1 MSLTP
6 KKKSLP
12 VAVIIRRVAA
22 VSLFLSFA
30 AAAAGSWIF
39 ASRQTQS
46 QEAEHRAAIHQT
58 LAGVLAP
65 AMSISDFSEVRRV
78 LVLASKPS
86 DFYAVL
92 TTEGDV
98 LLGNYENSSAA
109 PSILARSKKFVS
121 CDNIKSSYA
130 ESEISKLQIYCS
142 KILDI
147 GPFGSSGREL
157 GYLVSFGQNTVSD
170 LAFAVMIR
178 TLILALTVIPLVLV
192 ILLLV
197 VRRQIVL
204 PLARLHN
211 AIHMTSAEVEAQNVQ
226 VKLKNS
232 IGTAP
237 REIVEIGAAFSDLIG
252 RVSSFLKL
260 QSEHETNAAIARTT
274 QMLAHDVRKPFT
286 MLRVGLAMLGKAK
299 DPESVKRV
307 MSRVVPEIDR
317 AMISVD
323 GMLAD
328 VMEVGSTS
336 VKLIPEPVS
345 PESLLESTLGDVIR
359 MYPEADISLS
369 YDLNHTHMANVHIQ
383 KISRVFSNIVGNSF
397 QAMRYRGSMWFSTFE
412 SDGMIRFCIGNDGS
426 WIPEENLPN
435 LFDAFFT
442 SGKKGGTGLGL
453 AIAQKVVTAHSG
465 KIWCESSKTPEH
477 PEGKVEFFFTLPVS
491 NQVNSA
497 TANLPKHSSDI
508 AKQLT
513 LLTETNSSLTS
524 MDRGELSLEEDIVA
538 AHLSIGRA
546 LRVLIVDDE
555 SIYRSALVSHMTRT
569 PELSKALVL
578 TQADSSTG
586 ALQAAGDQEY
596 DLIITDVDMGKMS
609 LNGFELVTEL
619 RGRGSKALICVHS
632 NRIIAADNKTAIES
646 GADSFIPK
654 PMAHAQLLR
663 LLLQAASAR

>member
-1 MSLTP
+1 MRISKL
-6 KKKSLP
+6 L
-12 VAVIIRRVAA
+12 IRRVAA
-22 VSLFLSFA
+22 MSGLYVFL
-30 AAAAGSWIF
+30 
-39 ASRQTQS
+39 
-46 QEAEHRAAIHQT
+46 
-58 LAGVLAP
+58 
-65 AMSISDFSEVRRV
+65 
-78 LVLASKPS
+78 
-86 DFYAVL
+86 
-92 TTEGDV
+92 
-98 LLGNYENSSAA
+98 
-109 PSILARSKKFVS
+109 
-121 CDNIKSSYA
+121 
-130 ESEISKLQIYCS
+130 
-142 KILDI
+142 I
-147 GPFGSSGREL
+147 G
-157 GYLVSFGQNTVSD
+157 
-170 LAFAVMIR
+170 
-178 TLILALTVIPLVLV
+178 
-192 ILLLV
+192 LLLV
-197 VRRQIVL
+197 VYVNSLFAREIKEVSEAEVRTIEHIVEQYYGVGDLVNLRIGLNAFAKRESIVEAELTNVDGQVIWSLQSQVSSVSQSADWDLFRYFFLANGDSNESVLQRSVIKNWKGEDICTVSWKRSLNHEWAEHRRQLGVFA
-204 PLARLHN
+204 LAILASWLLYL
-211 AIHMTSAEVEAQNVQ
+211 AILRHVATKTLSPMHQMSERVRGIGNSISLTLLDDRGEDEIQMTTRWFRELADAWEEESKRAIEAQ
-226 VKLKNS
+226 K
-232 IGTAP
+232 A
-237 REIVEIGAAFSDLIG
+237 E
-252 RVSSFLKL
+252 
-260 QSEHETNAAIARTT
+260 AIARTT
-274 QMLAHDVRKPFT
+274 QMLAHDVRKPFS

-345 PESLLESTLGDVIR
+345 PESLFESTLGDVIR

-397 QAMRYRGSMWFSTFE
+397 EAMRYRGSMWFGTFE
-412 SDGMIRFCIGNDGS
+412 SEGMIRFCIGNDGS
-426 WIPEENLPN
+426 WIHAENLPN

-453 AIAQKVVTAHSG
+453 AIAQKVVNAHG
-465 KIWCESSKTPEH
+465 GRIWCESSKTPEY
-477 PEGKVEFFFTLPVS
+477 PEGKVEFFFTLRVS

-513 LLTETNSSLTS
+513 LLTETNLSSTS

-546 LRVLIVDDE
+546 LQVLIVDDE

-586 ALQAAGDQEY
+586 ALQAVGDQEY

>member
-1 MSLTP
+1 MRISKL
-6 KKKSLP
+6 L
-12 VAVIIRRVAA
+12 IRRVAA
-22 VSLFLSFA
+22 MSGLYVFMIGLMLVVYVNSLFAREIKEVSEAEVRTIEHIVEQYYGVGDLVNLRIGLNAFA
-30 AAAAGSWIF
+30 KRESIVEAELTNVDGQVIWSVH
-39 ASRQTQS
+39 S
-46 QEAEHRAAIHQT
+46 QVSSVSQNVDWDLFRYFFLANGDSNKLVLQRSVIKNWKDEDICTVAWKRSLNHEWAEHRRQLGVFALAILASWLLYLAILRHVATRTLSPMHQMSERVR
-58 LAGVLAP
+58 GIGN
-65 AMSISDFSEVRRV
+65 SIS
-78 LVLASKPS
+78 
-86 DFYAVL
+86 L
-92 TTEGDV
+92 T
-98 LLGNYENSSAA
+98 LLDDRGE
-109 PSILARSKKFVS
+109 
-121 CDNIKSSYA
+121 D
-130 ESEISKLQIYCS
+130 EIQMTTRW
-142 KILDI
+142 
-147 GPFGSSGREL
+147 FREL
-157 GYLVSFGQNTVSD
+157 AEAWGEESK
-170 LAFAVMIR
+170 R
-178 TLILALTVIPLVLV
+178 
-192 ILLLV
+192 
-197 VRRQIVL
+197 
-204 PLARLHN
+204 
-211 AIHMTSAEVEAQNVQ
+211 AIEAQ
-226 VKLKNS
+226 K
-232 IGTAP
+232 A
-237 REIVEIGAAFSDLIG
+237 E
-252 RVSSFLKL
+252 
-260 QSEHETNAAIARTT
+260 AIARTT
-274 QMLAHDVRKPFT
+274 QMLAHDVRKPFS

-336 VKLIPEPVS
+336 GMLIQEPVS
-345 PESLLESTLGDVIR
+345 PESLLESTLGDVVR

-453 AIAQKVVTAHSG
+453 AIAQKVVTAHGG
-465 KIWCESSKTPEH
+465 KIWCESSKTPER
-477 PEGKVEFFFTLPVS
+477 PEGKVEFFFTMPVS

-538 AHLSIGRA
+538 AHLSMGCA

-586 ALQAAGDQEY
+586 ALQAVGDQEY

-632 NRIIAADNKTAIES
+632 NRIIAADNKTAIEA